1 MLCNITSFP
10 GCSDSKE
17 SACSGGDLGSIL
29 GWEEPWRRKWQPT
42 PVFLPGESSWTEK
55 PGGLQSMGLQR
66 VRPDWAAEH
75 AHSGCRLVDE
85 TVHLGLHFPLE
96 TMRVVVFLS
105 QGTEVPVPFC
115 LLSRFCV
122 GSVHPPSGGVRA
134 PLNTPLGTQLWVLV
148 LGLYYGVLWVGRD
161 LFPAR

>member
-1 MLCNITSFP
+1 
-10 GCSDSKE
+10 
-17 SACSGGDLGSIL
+17 
-29 GWEEPWRRKWQPT
+29 
-42 PVFLPGESSWTEK
+42 
-55 PGGLQSMGLQR
+55 MGLQR
-66 VRPDWAAEH
+66 VSVPGH

-122 GSVHPPSGGVRA
+122 GAVHPPSGAVRA
-134 PLNTPLGTQLWVLV
+134 PLNINHILDS
-148 LGLYYGVLWVGRD
+148 YI
-161 LFPAR
+161 F